1 MVESKIDEKIREEIK
16 IREAKYGYLPLDEG
30 TQQNQ
35 KTLVDE
41 IIEWLK
47 SRKEKKDSIEK
58 IKKAL

>member
-1 MVESKIDEKIREEIK
+1 MADKIDQKLKDEMK
-16 IREAKYGYLPLDEG
+16 IREAKYGYLPEE
-30 TQQNQ
+30 QPKEE

-47 SRKEKKDSIEK
+47 SKKGNSGLIEK

>member
-1 MVESKIDEKIREEIK
+1 MAESKIDEKLREEIK
-16 IREAKYGYLPLDEG
+16 IREAKYGYLPEE
-30 TQQNQ
+30 QPKEE

-47 SRKEKKDSIEK
+47 TKKSNSSSVEK